1 MLSKGTAYD
10 SSADW
15 WDTNYKRFSI
25 FKNLI
30 WRWFY
35 KTYFVSLKF
44 QELNLEMIL
53 TWFLRFCWLFI
64 GYKLWNWKDIKED
77 CQYLEMILMWFFRFS
92 FGCMLYKLLKG
103 HSPFRQHKTK
113 VNQASI
119 TSLFPRHT
127 QLTHFPFVAFF
138 CLKFYVKLV
147 SIFSFSLQIILF
159 YILQLAYLQA

>member
-1 MLSKGTAYD
+1 MILQY
-10 SSADW
+10 
-15 WDTNYKRFSI
+15 I
-25 FKNLI
+25 F
-30 WRWFY
+30 F
-35 KTYFVSLKF
+35 SLKF

-53 TWFLRFCWLFI
+53 TWFLRFCWLLI

-77 CQYLEMILMWFFRFS
+77 CQDLEMILMWFFRFS

-127 QLTHFPFVAFF
+127 HLTHVPFFKFF
-138 CLKFYVKLV
+138 GYLI

>member
-1 MLSKGTAYD
+1 
-10 SSADW
+10 
-15 WDTNYKRFSI
+15 
-25 FKNLI
+25 
-30 WRWFY
+30 
-35 KTYFVSLKF
+35 
-44 QELNLEMIL
+44 MIL
-53 TWFLRFCWLFI
+53 TWFLRFCWLLI

-127 QLTHFPFVAFF
+127 HLTHFPFVAFF

-147 SIFSFSLQIILF
+147 SIIFSHFYKLF
-159 YILQLAYLQA
+159 YFIFYNKLITSITSLYPRHTIDTFCFLETF